1 MMNPPRPKK
10 IPYILEQHDHTRIDN
25 YYWLRDDTRT
35 NEDILSYLE
44 AENEYADKWFKNRK
58 PYSDE
63 ITNEL
68 IKQIP
73 NEEISFGFTNNK
85 IKYFTKIKKND
96 QLPSYF
102 RLVDDKEELLID
114 ANINLKNQEY
124 YLIQSISPSPCN
136 KYVAFSEDNTGR
148 REFTIKVLNT
158 ETMEILDDC
167 IELTS
172 GTPIWSRDN
181 NYLIYSK
188 KDPITLISD
197 SVFIHK
203 IGTNSSEDKLL
214 FKETDLKFNIFLS
227 LSKSKDFIYINIDS
241 TD

>member
-1 MMNPPRPKK
+1 
-10 IPYILEQHDHTRIDN
+10 LT
-25 YYWLRDDTRT
+25 
-35 NEDILSYLE
+35 
-44 AENEYADKWFKNRK
+44 
-58 PYSDE
+58 
-63 ITNEL
+63 
-68 IKQIP
+68 
-73 NEEISFGFTNNK
+73 
-85 IKYFTKIKKND
+85 
-96 QLPSYF
+96 
-102 RLVDDKEELLID
+102 DKEELLID

-214 FKETDLKFNIFLS
+214 YKETDLKFNIFYHS
-227 LSKSKDFIYINIDS
+227 LNQKIIYTSI
-241 TD
+241 